1 MKIAIVGSGGVG
13 GYFGGRLAAKG
24 VDVAFLARGAHLAAM
39 RSRGL
44 RILSPSG
51 DLHLPAVNATDDPT
65 SVGPVDVVLF
75 AVKLY
80 DTESAL
86 GLLPPLIG
94 PHTLVVPLQNGVA
107 SVDRLAGAIGREHVA
122 GGTCYVAAVVAEPGV
137 IRHTAMGRMLFGPLG
152 GAAAPLA
159 PLQDLLAACEGAGF
173 EAVLSDKI
181 ETEIWTKFV
190 RLGVISGM
198 TAVTRCPLGVVVNDP
213 DLAAMMVDALHESF
227 AVANACGV
235 PLDPSVIPA
244 IMKANQSI
252 PGEMKSSMLED
263 LERGRPLELP
273 FLSGTVV
280 RVGEERGIPTPVHR
294 FITTVLKPFV
304 NGAR

>member
-1 MKIAIVGSGGVG
+1 
-13 GYFGGRLAAKG
+13 
-24 VDVAFLARGAHLAAM
+24 
-39 RSRGL
+39 
-44 RILSPSG
+44 
-51 DLHLPAVNATDDPT
+51 
-65 SVGPVDVVLF
+65 
-75 AVKLY
+75 
-80 DTESAL
+80 
-86 GLLPPLIG
+86 
-94 PHTLVVPLQNGVA
+94 
-107 SVDRLAGAIGREHVA
+107 
-122 GGTCYVAAVVAEPGV
+122 
-137 IRHTAMGRMLFGPLG
+137 MLFGPVG
-152 GAAAPLA
+152 NGVAAPLA

-181 ETEIWTKFV
+181 ETEIWAKFM
-190 RLGVISGM
+190 RLAVISGM

-227 AVANACGV
+227 AVADACGV

-280 RVGEERGIPTPVHR
+280 RLGEERGIPTPVHR